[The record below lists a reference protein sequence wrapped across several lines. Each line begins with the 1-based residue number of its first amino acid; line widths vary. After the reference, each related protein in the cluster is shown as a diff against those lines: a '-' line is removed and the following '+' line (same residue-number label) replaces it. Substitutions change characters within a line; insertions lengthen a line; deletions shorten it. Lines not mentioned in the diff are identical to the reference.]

1 MCQARLGLA
10 VAAAADWVL
19 EGVEEM
25 ARLKEGA
32 RPLSDFITLPVL
44 AIAKTKLTVIRGAY
58 TGYEQ

>member
-1 MCQARLGLA
+1 MA

-44 AIAKTKLTVIRGAY
+44 AIARTKLTVMRGAF